1 MATIEIKN
9 QDLAEKKTIPQ
20 PIIKATIETKEEVA
34 EVVYPNENAKELCI
48 KLNPYGNEELDKVL
62 IAFNKEKQAGRSSV
76 TVKGDLSDKTQQ
88 TLFQIGFKLKKAYE
102 EKPKYA
108 QNANTETIDV
118 NKPFYTITFE

>member
-1 MATIEIKN
+1 MATVEIKN
-9 QDLAEKKTIPQ
+9 QNMAEKKTIPQ
-20 PIIKATIETKEEVA
+20 PIVSVTDEKKEETP

-62 IAFNKEKQAGRSSV
+62 IAFNKEKMARRNSV

-88 TLFQIGFKLKKAYE
+88 TLFQIGFRLKKKYE

-108 QNANTETIDV
+108 QNANTETIDI
-118 NKPFYTITFE
+118 NKPYYTITFE